1 MEKSIV
7 INNVSDRVKNLS
19 ESATI
24 AMARKS
30 RELKAQG
37 IDVISLSLGEP
48 DFNTPDFIKDAAIEG
63 IHQNYSKYM
72 AVNGYED
79 FRDAISMKF
88 KRDNNINYSPNQIVV
103 STGAKQSIANVV
115 LSTVNPGDEVIIPA
129 SYWVSYEEI
138 VKMAEGVPVF
148 IETKIED
155 DFKITPDQLSNA
167 ISDKTK
173 LMIYSSP
180 CNPSGSVYLKEE
192 LRSLADVLANHP
204 EIIVISDEI
213 YEHINFTDSYFSM
226 AAFDD
231 VYNQVV
237 TVNGVS
243 KAFAMTGWRLGYIG
257 APEWIAKA
265 CTKIQGQFTSG
276 ASSISQRA
284 ALAAV
289 SANPEVVGEMKSA
302 FLERRDFIISQLKSI
317 SGVKINQ
324 PQGAFYVF
332 PDVSSFFG
340 KSIGDRV
347 IENSDDLCLY
357 LLEEAK
363 VALVTGNAFGSP
375 ACVRISYAA
384 AMDELKEAMHRIS
397 TALNKLD

>member
-129 SYWVSYEEI
+129 PYWVSYEEI

-192 LRSLADVLANHP
+192 LRSLADVLVNHP

-302 FLERRDFIISQLKSI
+302 FLERRDFIINQLKSI

-324 PQGAFYVF
+324 PEGAFYVF

-340 KSIGDRV
+340 KSTGDRV

>member
-1 MEKSIV
+1 MEKSPK
-7 INNVSDRVKNLS
+7 NLLSERVNNLS

-48 DFNTPDFIKDAAIEG
+48 DFNTPDFIKEAAKEG
-63 IHQNYSKYM
+63 IDQNYSKYM

-79 FRDAISMKF
+79 LRTAICDKF
-88 KRDNNINYSPNQIVV
+88 KRDNDIYYNINQIVV
-103 STGAKQSIANVV
+103 STGAKQSIANVA
-115 LSTVNPGDEVIIPA
+115 LSLINPGDEVIIPTP
-129 SYWVSYEEI
+129 YWVSYEEI
-138 VKMAEGVPVF
+138 FKMAGAVIVP
-148 IETKIED
+148 IETTIEN
-155 DFKITPDQLSNA
+155 DFKITAEQLKNA
-167 ISDKTK
+167 INEKTK

-180 CNPSGSVYLKEE
+180 CNPSGSVYSKEE
-192 LRSLADVLANHP
+192 LRSLADVL
-204 EIIVISDEI
+204 VQYSSVVVVSDEI

-231 VYNQVV
+231 MYQQVV

-243 KAFAMTGWRLGYIG
+243 KSFAMTGWRLGYIG

-265 CTKIQGQFTSG
+265 RTKIQGQFTSG

-289 SANPEVVGEMKSA
+289 SYSPKVILPMKEA
-302 FLERRDFIISQLKSI
+302 FLERRNFMLKDLRNI
-317 SGVKINQ
+317 KGIKINE
-324 PQGAFYVF
+324 PKGAFYLF
-332 PDVSSFFG
+332 PDVSELFG
-340 KSIGDRV
+340 QHFDGKTI
-347 IENSDDLCLY
+347 NNADDLCLF

-375 ACVRISYAA
+375 NCIRISYAA
-384 AMDELKEAMHRIS
+384 SMEQLKEAVYRIKS
-397 TALNKLD
+397 AISQLN

>member
-1 MEKSIV
+1 MEKSPK
-7 INNVSDRVKNLS
+7 NLLSDRVNNLS

-48 DFNTPDFIKDAAIEG
+48 DFNTPDFIKEAAKEG
-63 IHQNYSKYM
+63 INQNYSKYM

-79 FRDAISMKF
+79 LRTAICVKF
-88 KRDNNINYSPNQIVV
+88 KRDNDISYNTSQIVV
-103 STGAKQSIANVV
+103 STGAKQSIANVA
-115 LSTVNPGDEVIIPA
+115 LSLINPGDEVIIPA
-129 SYWVSYEEI
+129 PYWVSYEEI
-138 VKMAEGVPVF
+138 FKMAGAVIVP
-148 IETKIED
+148 IETTIEN
-155 DFKITPDQLSNA
+155 DFKITAEQLKKA
-167 ISDKTK
+167 INEKTK

-180 CNPSGSVYLKEE
+180 CNPSGSVYAKEE
-192 LRSLADVLANHP
+192 LRSLADVLVEHSS
-204 EIIVISDEI
+204 VVVVSDEI

-231 VYNQVV
+231 MYQQVV

-243 KAFAMTGWRLGYIG
+243 KSFAMTGWRLGYIG

-289 SANPEVVGEMKSA
+289 SHNPDVVLPMKEA
-302 FLERRDFIISQLKSI
+302 FLERRNFMLKELRNI
-317 SGVKINQ
+317 KGIKINE
-324 PQGAFYVF
+324 PKGAFYLF
-332 PDVSSFFG
+332 PDVNGLFG
-340 KSIGDRV
+340 KHFDGKAI
-347 IENSDDLCLY
+347 NNADDLCLF

-375 ACVRISYAA
+375 NCIRVSYAA
-384 AMDELKEAMHRIS
+384 SMEQLKEAVNRIKS
-397 TALNKLD
+397 AISQLN

>member
-129 SYWVSYEEI
+129 PYWVSYEEI

-155 DFKITPDQLSNA
+155 DFKITPDQLRNA

-192 LRSLADVLANHP
+192 LRSLADVLVNHP

-324 PQGAFYVF
+324 PEGAFYVF

-340 KSIGDRV
+340 KSTGDRV

>member
-1 MEKSIV
+1 MEKSSK
-7 INNVSDRVKNLS
+7 NLLSERVNNLS

-48 DFNTPDFIKDAAIEG
+48 DFNTPDFIKEAAKEG
-63 IHQNYSKYM
+63 IDQNYSKYM

-79 FRDAISMKF
+79 LRTAISNKF
-88 KRDNNINYSPNQIVV
+88 KRDNNISYQINQIVV
-103 STGAKQSIANVV
+103 STGAKQSIANVA
-115 LSTVNPGDEVIIPA
+115 LSLINPGDEVIIPTP
-129 SYWVSYEEI
+129 YWVSYEEI
-138 VKMAEGVPVF
+138 FKMAGAKIVP
-148 IETKIED
+148 IETSIES
-155 DFKITPDQLSNA
+155 DFKITADQLKNA
-167 ISDKTK
+167 INERTK

-180 CNPSGSVYLKEE
+180 CNPSGSVYSKDE
-192 LRSLADVLANHP
+192 LRSLADVLVRHSS
-204 EIIVISDEI
+204 VVVVSDEI

-231 VYNQVV
+231 MYPQVV

-243 KAFAMTGWRLGYIG
+243 KSFAMTGWRLGYIG

-289 SANPEVVGEMKSA
+289 SHNPSIVLPMKEA
-302 FLERRDFIISQLKSI
+302 FLERRNFMLKELRNI
-317 SGVKINQ
+317 KGIKINE
-324 PQGAFYVF
+324 PKGAFYLF
-332 PDVSSFFG
+332 PDISELFG
-340 KSIGDRV
+340 QHFNGKTIY
-347 IENSDDLCLY
+347 NADDFCLF

-375 ACVRISYAA
+375 NCIRISYAA
-384 AMDELKEAMHRIS
+384 SMDQLKEAVYRIKS
-397 TALNKLD
+397 AISKLD

>member
-1 MEKSIV
+1 MEKTPKNLLSE
-7 INNVSDRVKNLS
+7 RVNNLS

-48 DFNTPDFIKDAAIEG
+48 DFNTPDFIKKAAKEG
-63 IHQNYSKYM
+63 IDQNYSKYM

-79 FRDAISMKF
+79 LRIAICDKF
-88 KRDNNINYSPNQIVV
+88 KRDNDVSYNINQIVV
-103 STGAKQSIANVV
+103 STGAKQSIANVA
-115 LSTVNPGDEVIIPA
+115 LSLINPGDEVIIPA
-129 SYWVSYEEI
+129 PYWVSYEEI
-138 VKMAEGVPVF
+138 FKMAGAVIVP
-148 IETKIED
+148 IETTIEN
-155 DFKITPDQLSNA
+155 DFKITAEQLKNA
-167 ISDKTK
+167 INEKTK

-180 CNPSGSVYLKEE
+180 CNPSGSVYSKEE
-192 LRSLADVLANHP
+192 LRSLADVL
-204 EIIVISDEI
+204 VQYSSVVVVSDEI

-231 VYNQVV
+231 MYQQVV

-243 KAFAMTGWRLGYIG
+243 KSFAMTGWRLGYIG

-289 SANPEVVGEMKSA
+289 SSSPNVILPMKEA
-302 FLERRDFIISQLKSI
+302 FLERRNFMLKELRNI
-317 SGVKINQ
+317 KGIKINE
-324 PQGAFYVF
+324 PKGAFYLF
-332 PDVSSFFG
+332 PDVSELFG
-340 KSIGDRV
+340 QHFDGKTV
-347 IENSDDLCLY
+347 NNADDLCLF

-375 ACVRISYAA
+375 NCIRISYAA
-384 AMDELKEAMHRIS
+384 SMEQLKEAVCRIKS
-397 TALNKLD
+397 AISQLN

>member
-1 MEKSIV
+1 MEKTP
-7 INNVSDRVKNLS
+7 NNLLSDRVNNLS

-30 RELKAQG
+30 RELKAKG

-48 DFNTPDFIKDAAIEG
+48 DFNTPDFIKNAAKKG
-63 IHQNYSKYM
+63 IDQNYSKYM

-79 FRDAISMKF
+79 LRTAICEKF
-88 KRDNNINYSPNQIVV
+88 KRDNNIAYNLNQIVV
-103 STGAKQSIANVV
+103 STGAKQSIANVA
-115 LSTVNPGDEVIIPA
+115 LSLINPGDEVIIPA
-129 SYWVSYEEI
+129 PYWVSYEEI
-138 VKMAEGVPVF
+138 FKMAGAVPIVINTT
-148 IETKIED
+148 IEN
-155 DFKITPDQLSNA
+155 DFKITAKQLEKA

-180 CNPSGSVYLKEE
+180 CNPSGSVYSKDE
-192 LRSLADVLANHP
+192 LRSLADVLVQHKSV
-204 EIIVISDEI
+204 IVVSDEI

-226 AAFDD
+226 AAFEDM
-231 VYNQVV
+231 YEQVV

-243 KAFAMTGWRLGYIG
+243 KSFAMTGWRLGYIG

-284 ALAAV
+284 ALAAL
-289 SANPEVVGEMKSA
+289 SEDPKVVLPMKEA
-302 FLERRDFIISQLKSI
+302 FLERRNFMLNELRNIEGI
-317 SGVKINQ
+317 KINE
-324 PQGAFYVF
+324 PNGAFYLF
-332 PDVSSFFG
+332 PDISQFFG
-340 KSIGDRV
+340 KQFNGKTIH
-347 IENSDDLCLY
+347 NADDLCLF

-375 ACVRISYAA
+375 NCIRISYAA
-384 AMDELKEAMHRIS
+384 SMDQLIEAVNRIKIAIS
-397 TALNKLD
+397 RLN

>member
-1 MEKSIV
+1 MEKTPKNLLSE
-7 INNVSDRVKNLS
+7 RVNNLS

-48 DFNTPDFIKDAAIEG
+48 DFNTPDFIKKAAKEG
-63 IHQNYSKYM
+63 IDQNYSKYM

-79 FRDAISMKF
+79 LRTAICDKF
-88 KRDNNINYSPNQIVV
+88 KRDNDVSYNINQIVV
-103 STGAKQSIANVV
+103 STGAKQSIANVA
-115 LSTVNPGDEVIIPA
+115 LSLINPGDEVIIPA
-129 SYWVSYEEI
+129 PYWVSYEEI
-138 VKMAEGVPVF
+138 FKMAGAVIVP
-148 IETKIED
+148 IETTIEN
-155 DFKITPDQLSNA
+155 DFKITAEQLKNA
-167 ISDKTK
+167 INEKTK

-180 CNPSGSVYLKEE
+180 CNPSGSVYSKEE
-192 LRSLADVLANHP
+192 LRSLADVL
-204 EIIVISDEI
+204 VQYSSVVVVSDEI

-231 VYNQVV
+231 MYQQVV

-243 KAFAMTGWRLGYIG
+243 KSFAMTGWRLGYIG

-289 SANPEVVGEMKSA
+289 SSSPNVISPMKEA
-302 FLERRDFIISQLKSI
+302 FLERRNFMLKELRNI
-317 SGVKINQ
+317 KGIKINE
-324 PQGAFYVF
+324 PKGAFYLF
-332 PDVSSFFG
+332 PDVSELFG
-340 KSIGDRV
+340 QHFNGKTV
-347 IENSDDLCLY
+347 NNADDLCLF

-375 ACVRISYAA
+375 NCIRISYAA
-384 AMDELKEAMHRIS
+384 SMEQLKEAVYRIKS
-397 TALNKLD
+397 AISQLN

>member
-1 MEKSIV
+1 MEKTPKNLLSE
-7 INNVSDRVKNLS
+7 RVNNLS

-48 DFNTPDFIKDAAIEG
+48 DFNTPDFIKEAAKEG
-63 IHQNYSKYM
+63 IDQNYSKYM

-79 FRDAISMKF
+79 LRTAICDKF
-88 KRDNNINYSPNQIVV
+88 KRDNDISYNINQIVV
-103 STGAKQSIANVV
+103 STGAKQSIANVA
-115 LSTVNPGDEVIIPA
+115 LSLINPGDEVIIPA
-129 SYWVSYEEI
+129 PYWVSYEEI
-138 VKMAEGVPVF
+138 FKMAGAVIVP
-148 IETKIED
+148 IETTIEN
-155 DFKITPDQLSNA
+155 DFKITAEQLKNA
-167 ISDKTK
+167 INEKTK

-180 CNPSGSVYLKEE
+180 CNPSGSVYSKEE
-192 LRSLADVLANHP
+192 LRSLADVL
-204 EIIVISDEI
+204 VQYSSVVVVSDEI

-231 VYNQVV
+231 MYQQVV

-243 KAFAMTGWRLGYIG
+243 KSFAMTGWRLGYIG

-289 SANPEVVGEMKSA
+289 SYSPNVILPMKEA
-302 FLERRDFIISQLKSI
+302 FLERRNFMLKELRNI
-317 SGVKINQ
+317 KGIKINE
-324 PQGAFYVF
+324 PKGAFYLF
-332 PDVSSFFG
+332 PDVSELFG
-340 KSIGDRV
+340 QHFDGKTV
-347 IENSDDLCLY
+347 NNADDLCLF

-375 ACVRISYAA
+375 NCIRISYAA
-384 AMDELKEAMHRIS
+384 SMEQLKEAVYRIKS
-397 TALNKLD
+397 AISQLN

>member
-1 MEKSIV
+1 MEKTPKNLLSE
-7 INNVSDRVKNLS
+7 RVNNLS

-48 DFNTPDFIKDAAIEG
+48 DFNTPDFIKEAAKEG
-63 IHQNYSKYM
+63 IDQNYSKYM

-79 FRDAISMKF
+79 LRIAICDKF
-88 KRDNNINYSPNQIVV
+88 KRDNDVSYNINQIVV
-103 STGAKQSIANVV
+103 STGAKQSIANVA
-115 LSTVNPGDEVIIPA
+115 LSLINPGDEVIIPA
-129 SYWVSYEEI
+129 PYWVSYEEI
-138 VKMAEGVPVF
+138 FKMAGAVIVP
-148 IETKIED
+148 IETTIEN
-155 DFKITPDQLSNA
+155 DFKITAEQLKNA
-167 ISDKTK
+167 INEKTK

-180 CNPSGSVYLKEE
+180 CNPSGSVYSKEE
-192 LRSLADVLANHP
+192 LRSLADVL
-204 EIIVISDEI
+204 VQYSSVVVVSDEI

-231 VYNQVV
+231 MYQQVV

-243 KAFAMTGWRLGYIG
+243 KSFAMTGWRLGYIG

-289 SANPEVVGEMKSA
+289 SSSPNVILPMKEA
-302 FLERRDFIISQLKSI
+302 FLERRNFMLKELRNI
-317 SGVKINQ
+317 KGIKINE
-324 PQGAFYVF
+324 PKGAFYLF
-332 PDVSSFFG
+332 PDVSELFG
-340 KSIGDRV
+340 QHFDGKIV
-347 IENSDDLCLY
+347 NNADDLCLF

-375 ACVRISYAA
+375 NCIRISYAA
-384 AMDELKEAMHRIS
+384 SMEQLKEAVYRIKS
-397 TALNKLD
+397 AISQLN

>member
-1 MEKSIV
+1 MEKTPKNLLSE
-7 INNVSDRVKNLS
+7 RVNNLS

-48 DFNTPDFIKDAAIEG
+48 DFNTPDFIKEAAKEG
-63 IHQNYSKYM
+63 IDQNYSKYM

-79 FRDAISMKF
+79 LRTAICDKF
-88 KRDNNINYSPNQIVV
+88 KRDNDVSYNINQIVV
-103 STGAKQSIANVV
+103 STGAKQSIANVA
-115 LSTVNPGDEVIIPA
+115 LSLINPGDEVIIPA
-129 SYWVSYEEI
+129 PYWVSYEEI
-138 VKMAEGVPVF
+138 FKMAGAVIVP
-148 IETKIED
+148 IETTIEN
-155 DFKITPDQLSNA
+155 DFKITAEQLKNA
-167 ISDKTK
+167 INEKTK

-180 CNPSGSVYLKEE
+180 CNPSGSVYSKEE
-192 LRSLADVLANHP
+192 LRSLADVL
-204 EIIVISDEI
+204 VQYSSVVVVSDEI

-231 VYNQVV
+231 MYQQVV

-243 KAFAMTGWRLGYIG
+243 KSFAMTGWRLGYIG

-289 SANPEVVGEMKSA
+289 SSSPNVILPMKEA
-302 FLERRDFIISQLKSI
+302 FLERRNFMLKELRNI
-317 SGVKINQ
+317 KGIKINE
-324 PQGAFYVF
+324 PKGAFYLF
-332 PDVSSFFG
+332 PDVSELFG
-340 KSIGDRV
+340 QHFDGKTI
-347 IENSDDLCLY
+347 NNADDLCLF

-375 ACVRISYAA
+375 NCIRISYAA
-384 AMDELKEAMHRIS
+384 SMEQLKEAVYRIKS
-397 TALNKLD
+397 AISQLN

>member
-1 MEKSIV
+1 MEKSPK
-7 INNVSDRVKNLS
+7 NLLSERVNNLS

-48 DFNTPDFIKDAAIEG
+48 DFNTPDFIKEAAKEG
-63 IHQNYSKYM
+63 IDQNYSKYM

-79 FRDAISMKF
+79 LRTAICDKF
-88 KRDNNINYSPNQIVV
+88 KRDNDVSYNINQIVV
-103 STGAKQSIANVV
+103 STGAKQSIANVA
-115 LSTVNPGDEVIIPA
+115 LSLINPGDEVIIPA
-129 SYWVSYEEI
+129 PYWVSYEEI
-138 VKMAEGVPVF
+138 FKMAGAVIVP
-148 IETKIED
+148 IETTIEN
-155 DFKITPDQLSNA
+155 DFKITAEQLKNA
-167 ISDKTK
+167 INEKTK

-180 CNPSGSVYLKEE
+180 CNPSGSVYSKEE
-192 LRSLADVLANHP
+192 LRSLADVL
-204 EIIVISDEI
+204 VQYSSVVVVTDEI
-213 YEHINFTDSYFSM
+213 YEHINFTDFYFSM

-231 VYNQVV
+231 IYQQVV

-243 KAFAMTGWRLGYIG
+243 KSFAMTGWRLGYIG

-289 SANPEVVGEMKSA
+289 SYSPKVILPMKEA
-302 FLERRDFIISQLKSI
+302 FLERRNFMLKELRNI
-317 SGVKINQ
+317 KGIKINE
-324 PQGAFYVF
+324 PKGAFYLF
-332 PDVSSFFG
+332 PDVSELFG
-340 KSIGDRV
+340 QHFDGKTI
-347 IENSDDLCLY
+347 NNADDLCLF

-375 ACVRISYAA
+375 NCIRISYAA
-384 AMDELKEAMHRIS
+384 SMEQLKEAVYRIKS
-397 TALNKLD
+397 AISQLN

>member
-1 MEKSIV
+1 MKKSPK
-7 INNVSDRVKNLS
+7 NLLSERVNNLS

-48 DFNTPDFIKDAAIEG
+48 DFNTPDFIKESAKEG
-63 IHQNYSKYM
+63 IDQNYSKYM

-79 FRDAISMKF
+79 LRTAICDKF
-88 KRDNNINYSPNQIVV
+88 KRDNDISYNINQIVV
-103 STGAKQSIANVV
+103 STGAKQSIANVA
-115 LSTVNPGDEVIIPA
+115 LSLINPGDEVIIPA
-129 SYWVSYEEI
+129 PYWVSYEEI
-138 VKMAEGVPVF
+138 FKMAGAVIVP
-148 IETKIED
+148 IETTIEN
-155 DFKITPDQLSNA
+155 DFKITAEQLKNA
-167 ISDKTK
+167 INEKTK

-180 CNPSGSVYLKEE
+180 CNPSGSVYSKEE
-192 LRSLADVLANHP
+192 LRSLAEVLVQHSS
-204 EIIVISDEI
+204 VVVVSDEI

-231 VYNQVV
+231 MYQQVV

-243 KAFAMTGWRLGYIG
+243 KSFAMTGWRLGYIG

-289 SANPEVVGEMKSA
+289 SYSPNVILPMKEA
-302 FLERRDFIISQLKSI
+302 FLERRNFMLKELRNI
-317 SGVKINQ
+317 KGIKINE
-324 PQGAFYVF
+324 PKGAFYLF
-332 PDVSSFFG
+332 PDVSELFG
-340 KSIGDRV
+340 QHFDGKTV
-347 IENSDDLCLY
+347 NNADDLCLF

-375 ACVRISYAA
+375 NCIRISYAA
-384 AMDELKEAMHRIS
+384 SMEQLKEAVYRIKS
-397 TALNKLD
+397 AISQLN

>member
-1 MEKSIV
+1 MEKTPKNLLSE
-7 INNVSDRVKNLS
+7 RVNNLS

-48 DFNTPDFIKDAAIEG
+48 DFNTPDFIKKAAKEG
-63 IHQNYSKYM
+63 IDQNYSKYM

-79 FRDAISMKF
+79 LRIAICDKF
-88 KRDNNINYSPNQIVV
+88 KRDNDVSYNINQIVV
-103 STGAKQSIANVV
+103 STGAKQSIANVA
-115 LSTVNPGDEVIIPA
+115 LSLINPGDEVIIPA
-129 SYWVSYEEI
+129 PYWVSYEEI
-138 VKMAEGVPVF
+138 FKMAGAVIVP
-148 IETKIED
+148 IETTIEN
-155 DFKITPDQLSNA
+155 DFKITAEQLKNA
-167 ISDKTK
+167 INEKTK

-180 CNPSGSVYLKEE
+180 CNPSGSVYSKEE
-192 LRSLADVLANHP
+192 LRSLADVL
-204 EIIVISDEI
+204 VQYSSVVVVSDEI

-231 VYNQVV
+231 MYQQVV

-243 KAFAMTGWRLGYIG
+243 KSFAMTGWRLGYIG

-289 SANPEVVGEMKSA
+289 SSSPNVILPMKEA
-302 FLERRDFIISQLKSI
+302 FLKRRNFMLKELRNI
-317 SGVKINQ
+317 KGIKINE
-324 PQGAFYVF
+324 PKGAFYLF
-332 PDVSSFFG
+332 PDVSELFG
-340 KSIGDRV
+340 QHFDGKTV
-347 IENSDDLCLY
+347 NNADDLCLF

-375 ACVRISYAA
+375 NCIRISYAA
-384 AMDELKEAMHRIS
+384 SMEQLKEAVYRIKS
-397 TALNKLD
+397 AISQLN

>member
-1 MEKSIV
+1 MEKSPK
-7 INNVSDRVKNLS
+7 NLLSDRVNNLS

-48 DFNTPDFIKDAAIEG
+48 DFNTPDFIKEAAKEG
-63 IHQNYSKYM
+63 INQNYSKYM

-79 FRDAISMKF
+79 LRTAICVKF
-88 KRDNNINYSPNQIVV
+88 KRDNDISYNTSQIVV
-103 STGAKQSIANVV
+103 STGAKQSIANVA
-115 LSTVNPGDEVIIPA
+115 LSLINPGDEVIIPA
-129 SYWVSYEEI
+129 PYWVSYEEI
-138 VKMAEGVPVF
+138 FKMAGAVIVP
-148 IETKIED
+148 IETTIEN
-155 DFKITPDQLSNA
+155 DFKITAEQLKKA
-167 ISDKTK
+167 INEKTK

-180 CNPSGSVYLKEE
+180 CNPSGSVYAKEE
-192 LRSLADVLANHP
+192 LRSLADVLVQHSS
-204 EIIVISDEI
+204 VVVVSDEI

-231 VYNQVV
+231 MYQQVV

-243 KAFAMTGWRLGYIG
+243 KSFAMTGWRLGYIG

-289 SANPEVVGEMKSA
+289 SHNPDVVLPMKEA
-302 FLERRDFIISQLKSI
+302 FLERRNFMLKELRNI
-317 SGVKINQ
+317 KGIKINE
-324 PQGAFYVF
+324 PKGAFYLF
-332 PDVSSFFG
+332 PDVNGLFG
-340 KSIGDRV
+340 KHFDGKAI
-347 IENSDDLCLY
+347 NNADDLCLF

-375 ACVRISYAA
+375 NCIRVSYAA
-384 AMDELKEAMHRIS
+384 SMEQLKEAVNRIKS
-397 TALNKLD
+397 AISQLN

>member
-1 MEKSIV
+1 MEKTA
-7 INNVSDRVKNLS
+7 INLLSDRVKNLS

-48 DFNTPDFIKDAAIEG
+48 DFNTPDFIKQAAKEG
-63 IHQNYSKYM
+63 IDQNYSKYM

-79 FRDAISMKF
+79 LRMAISAKF
-88 KRDNNINYSPNQIVV
+88 KRDNNINYSKDQIVV

-115 LSTVNPGDEVIIPA
+115 LSLINPGDEVIIPA
-129 SYWVSYEEI
+129 PYWVSYEEI
-138 VKMAEGVPVF
+138 VKMAEGVPVG
-148 IETKIED
+148 IETSIEN
-155 DFKITPDQLSNA
+155 DFKITPDQLKAA
-167 ISDKTK
+167 INTKTK

-180 CNPSGSVYLKEE
+180 CNPSGSVYTKEE
-192 LRSLADVLANHP
+192 LRGLADVLKDHP
-204 EIIVISDEI
+204 SIIVISDEI
-213 YEHINFTDSYFSM
+213 YEHINFTNSYFSM

-231 VYNQVV
+231 MYNQVV

-243 KAFAMTGWRLGYIG
+243 KSFAMTGWRLGYIG
-257 APEWIAKA
+257 APNWIASA

-284 ALAAV
+284 ALAAI
-289 SANPEVVGEMKSA
+289 SEDPKVVIPMKNA
-302 FLERRDFIISQLKSI
+302 FLERRNYMIKELRSI
-317 SGVKINQ
+317 SGFNINE
-324 PQGAFYVF
+324 PEGAFYLF
-332 PDVSSFFG
+332 PDVSAFFG
-340 KSIGDRV
+340 KEFKGNKITNAD
-347 IENSDDLCLY
+347 ELCLF

-375 ACVRISYAA
+375 NCIRISYAA
-384 AMDELKEAMHRIS
+384 SMEELKEAISRIKNAIS
-397 TALNKLD
+397 LLH

>member
-1 MEKSIV
+1 METTA
-7 INNVSDRVKNLS
+7 INLLSERVKNLS

-48 DFNTPDFIKDAAIEG
+48 DFNTPDFIKQAAKEG
-63 IHQNYSKYM
+63 IDQNYSKYM

-79 FRDAISMKF
+79 LRMAISAKF
-88 KRDNNINYSPNQIVV
+88 KRDNNINYSKDQIVV

-115 LSTVNPGDEVIIPA
+115 LSLINPGDEVIIPA
-129 SYWVSYEEI
+129 PYWVSYEEI
-138 VKMAEGVPVF
+138 VKMAEGLPVG
-148 IETKIED
+148 IETSIEN
-155 DFKITPDQLSNA
+155 DFKITPDQLKAA
-167 ISDKTK
+167 INTKTK

-180 CNPSGSVYLKEE
+180 CNPSGSVYTKEE
-192 LRSLADVLANHP
+192 LRGLADILKDHP
-204 EIIVISDEI
+204 SIVVISDEI
-213 YEHINFTDSYFSM
+213 YEHINFTNSYFSM

-231 VYNQVV
+231 MYNQVV

-243 KAFAMTGWRLGYIG
+243 KSFAMTGWRLGYIG
-257 APEWIAKA
+257 APNWIASA

-289 SANPEVVGEMKSA
+289 SEDPKVVIPMKNA
-302 FLERRDFIISQLKSI
+302 FLERRNYMIKELRSI
-317 SGVKINQ
+317 SGFNINE
-324 PQGAFYVF
+324 PEGAFYLF
-332 PDVSSFFG
+332 PDVSAFFG
-340 KSIGDRV
+340 KEFKGNKITNAD
-347 IENSDDLCLY
+347 ELCLF

-375 ACVRISYAA
+375 NCIRISYAA
-384 AMDELKEAMHRIS
+384 SMEELKEAIGRIKNAIS
-397 TALNKLD
+397 LLH

>member
-1 MEKSIV
+1 METTA
-7 INNVSDRVKNLS
+7 INLLSERVKNLS

-48 DFNTPDFIKDAAIEG
+48 DFNTPDFIKQAAKEG
-63 IHQNYSKYM
+63 IDQNYSKYM

-79 FRDAISMKF
+79 LRMAISAKF
-88 KRDNNINYSPNQIVV
+88 KRDNNINYSKDQIVV

-115 LSTVNPGDEVIIPA
+115 LSLINPGDEVIIPA
-129 SYWVSYEEI
+129 PYWVSYEEI
-138 VKMAEGVPVF
+138 VKMAEGVPVG
-148 IETKIED
+148 IETSIEN
-155 DFKITPDQLSNA
+155 DFKITPDQLKAA
-167 ISDKTK
+167 INTKTK

-180 CNPSGSVYLKEE
+180 CNPSGSVYTKEE
-192 LRSLADVLANHP
+192 LRGLADILKDHP
-204 EIIVISDEI
+204 SIVVISDEI
-213 YEHINFTDSYFSM
+213 YEHINFTNSYFSM

-231 VYNQVV
+231 MYNQVV

-243 KAFAMTGWRLGYIG
+243 KSFAMTGWRLGYIG
-257 APEWIAKA
+257 APNWIASA

-289 SANPEVVGEMKSA
+289 SEDPKVVIPMKNA
-302 FLERRDFIISQLKSI
+302 FLERRNYMIKELRSI
-317 SGVKINQ
+317 SGFNINE
-324 PQGAFYVF
+324 PEGAFYLF
-332 PDVSSFFG
+332 PDVSAFFG
-340 KSIGDRV
+340 KEFKGNKITNAD
-347 IENSDDLCLY
+347 ELCLF

-375 ACVRISYAA
+375 NCIRISYAA
-384 AMDELKEAMHRIS
+384 SMEELKEAIGRIKNAIS
-397 TALNKLD
+397 LLH

>member
-129 SYWVSYEEI
+129 PYWVSYEEI

-192 LRSLADVLANHP
+192 LRSLADVLVNHP

-324 PQGAFYVF
+324 PEGAFYVF

-340 KSIGDRV
+340 KSIRDRV

>member
-1 MEKSIV
+1 MQITA
-7 INNVSDRVKNLS
+7 INLLSERVKNLS

-48 DFNTPDFIKDAAIEG
+48 DFNTPDFIKQAAKEG
-63 IHQNYSKYM
+63 IDQNYSKYM

-79 FRDAISMKF
+79 LRMAISVKF
-88 KRDNNINYSPNQIVV
+88 KRDNNINYSKDQIVV

-115 LSTVNPGDEVIIPA
+115 LSLINPGDEVIIPA
-129 SYWVSYEEI
+129 PYWVSYEEI
-138 VKMAEGVPVF
+138 VKMAEGVPVG
-148 IETKIED
+148 IETSIEN
-155 DFKITPDQLSNA
+155 DFKITPDQLKAA
-167 ISDKTK
+167 INTKTK

-180 CNPSGSVYLKEE
+180 CNPSGSVYTKEE
-192 LRSLADVLANHP
+192 LRGLADVLKDHP
-204 EIIVISDEI
+204 SIVVISDEI
-213 YEHINFTDSYFSM
+213 YEHINFTNSYFSM

-231 VYNQVV
+231 MYNQVV

-243 KAFAMTGWRLGYIG
+243 KSFAMTGWRLGYIG
-257 APEWIAKA
+257 APNWIASA

-289 SANPEVVGEMKSA
+289 SEDPKVVIPMKNA
-302 FLERRDFIISQLKSI
+302 FLERRNYMIKELRSI
-317 SGVKINQ
+317 SGFNINE
-324 PQGAFYVF
+324 PEGAFYLF
-332 PDVSSFFG
+332 PDVSAFFG
-340 KSIGDRV
+340 KEFKGNKITNAD
-347 IENSDDLCLY
+347 ELCLF

-375 ACVRISYAA
+375 NCIRISYAA
-384 AMDELKEAMHRIS
+384 SMEELKEAIGRIKNAIS
-397 TALNKLD
+397 LLH

>member
-1 MEKSIV
+1 MEKSPK
-7 INNVSDRVKNLS
+7 NLLSERVNNLS

-48 DFNTPDFIKDAAIEG
+48 DFNTPDFIKEAAKEG
-63 IHQNYSKYM
+63 IDQNYSKYM

-79 FRDAISMKF
+79 LRTAICDKF
-88 KRDNNINYSPNQIVV
+88 KRDNDISYNINQIVV
-103 STGAKQSIANVV
+103 STGAKQSIANVA
-115 LSTVNPGDEVIIPA
+115 LSLINPGDEVIIPA
-129 SYWVSYEEI
+129 PYWVSYEEI
-138 VKMAEGVPVF
+138 FKMAGAVIVP
-148 IETKIED
+148 IETTIEN
-155 DFKITPDQLSNA
+155 DFKITAEQLKNA
-167 ISDKTK
+167 INEKTK

-180 CNPSGSVYLKEE
+180 CNPSGSVYSKEE
-192 LRSLADVLANHP
+192 LRSLADVL
-204 EIIVISDEI
+204 VQYSSVLVVSDEI

-231 VYNQVV
+231 MYQQVV

-243 KAFAMTGWRLGYIG
+243 KSFAMTGWRLGYIG

-289 SANPEVVGEMKSA
+289 SYSPKVILPMKEA
-302 FLERRDFIISQLKSI
+302 FLERRNFMLKELRNI
-317 SGVKINQ
+317 KGIKINE
-324 PQGAFYVF
+324 PKGAFYLF
-332 PDVSSFFG
+332 PDVSELFG
-340 KSIGDRV
+340 QHFDGKTI
-347 IENSDDLCLY
+347 NNADDLCLF

-375 ACVRISYAA
+375 NCIRISYAA
-384 AMDELKEAMHRIS
+384 SMEQLKEAVYRIKS
-397 TALNKLD
+397 AISQLN